1 MSRGLNKIQLIGNL
15 GRDPEMRFTPSGK
28 PVTEFSLAV
37 NRRRRGEN
45 DAEETDWFRV
55 ICWDR
60 LAEIADQFLTRG
72 TKVFVEGRLQIRRYT
87 SNEGQERTAIE
98 VVANDLLIL
107 TPRGER
113 GEVPRQSGP
122 SESSDPDR
130 VDDDFGDVPF

>member
-1 MSRGLNKIQLIGNL
+1 
-15 GRDPEMRFTPSGK
+15 MRFTPSGK

-45 DAEETDWFRV
+45 DAEETDWFRI

-113 GEVPRQSGP
+113 GEAPRQSGP
-122 SESSDPDR
+122 SEPSDPDR
-130 VDDDFGDVPF
+130 MDDDFGDVPF